1 MRNFGEKSALAPHS
15 KFRGT
20 CPPVIYIHDGDD
32 DDDDNRN
39 VVYGAVFMT
48 IATAI
53 FTWLI

>member
-1 MRNFGEKSALAPHS
+1 M
-15 KFRGT
+15 
-20 CPPVIYIHDGDD
+20 IYIHDGDDDD